1 MFKLEVRRD
10 WLMISK
16 IFGEIITKQ
25 TLQTRAKSLG
35 SIGLCAF
42 TIVAI
47 TSAFAMQQNNEFP
60 TTSHECTQVTLDDID
75 ESLLTKEEKLARLDV
90 SLSDS
95 IDSYT
100 TCVNT
105 VQQQMSGGGSGGNSG
120 GGGGTGE
127 QGVQS
132 ASGGVQSAAGN
143 EQSQEKKQIG
153 QQQSGGSQAGS
164 SAVKQSQNTTTNVK
178 RGVLAPKDNDS
189 IICKLLYE
197 EIQKANADSLA
208 GLEKQYQDYK
218 CGK

>member
-105 VQQQMSGGGSGGNSG
+105 VQQQMSGGGSGG
-120 GGGGTGE
+120 GGGTGE

-189 IICKLLYE
+189 IICTLLYE